1 MADPITPTLAD
12 LQLTGAQVIR
22 TEQQR
27 AIAEHKIPGMA
38 GSVLQ
43 DMGRPSAVIQV
54 DGYLFGDSAA
64 DNLESLRKTF
74 KDAKPVPFTADI
86 MTATDIVDVMI
97 ADVDVVA
104 VAGRPNLFQF
114 SIVLKESPP
123 PPPPANPF
131 AAVDLGA
138 LSDAQSL
145 FDQAVGLT
153 DLVSN
158 LGNIP
163 NFSDP
168 TPPLNSMIDGVSSAT
183 SGLTSGLASL
193 ASLFGG

>member
-22 TEQQR
+22 ADQQR
-27 AIAEHKIPGMA
+27 AIVEHKIPGMA

-43 DMGRPSAVIQV
+43 DMGRPSAVVQV
-54 DGYLFGDSAA
+54 DGYLFGDSAG
-64 DNLESLRKTF
+64 DNLETLRKTF

-97 ADVDVVA
+97 ADLSVVA
-104 VAGRPNLFQF
+104 LAGRPNLFQYH
-114 SIVLKESPP
+114 IVLKEAPP
-123 PPPPANPF
+123 PPPPTNPF
-131 AAVDLGA
+131 AAVDLGV
-138 LSDAQSL
+138 LGDAQSL

-153 DLVSN
+153 DLISN
-158 LGNIP
+158 LGDIP

-168 TPPLNSMIDGVSSAT
+168 TPPLNSLIDSVSSAT
-183 SGLTSGLASL
+183 SGLASGLSSL

>member
-27 AIAEHKIPGMA
+27 AIVEHKIPGMA

-54 DGYLFGDSAA
+54 NGYLFGDSAGH
-64 DNLESLRKTF
+64 NLESLRKTF

>member
-1 MADPITPTLAD
+1 MAEPATPTLAD
-12 LQLTGAQVIR
+12 LQFTGAQVIR
-22 TEQQR
+22 TGQHR
-27 AIAEHKIPGMA
+27 AIVEHKIPGMA

-43 DMGRPSAVIQV
+43 DMGRPSAVILV
-54 DGYLFGDSAA
+54 DGYLFGDSAS
-64 DNLESLRKTF
+64 DDLESLRKTF

-86 MTATDIVDVMI
+86 MTATDIVDVMVT
-97 ADVDVVA
+97 DLDVVA
-104 VAGRPNLFQF
+104 VAGRPNLFQYH
-114 SIVLKESPP
+114 IVLKESPP

-138 LSDAQSL
+138 LGDAQSL

-153 DLVSN
+153 DLISN
-158 LGNIP
+158 LGGIP

-183 SGLTSGLASL
+183 SGLASGLSSL

>member
-27 AIAEHKIPGMA
+27 AIVEHKIPGMA

-54 DGYLFGDSAA
+54 EGYLFGDSAA

-97 ADVDVVA
+97 ADLNVVA
-104 VAGRPNLFQF
+104 VAGRPNLFRYD
-114 SIVLKESPP
+114 IVLKESP